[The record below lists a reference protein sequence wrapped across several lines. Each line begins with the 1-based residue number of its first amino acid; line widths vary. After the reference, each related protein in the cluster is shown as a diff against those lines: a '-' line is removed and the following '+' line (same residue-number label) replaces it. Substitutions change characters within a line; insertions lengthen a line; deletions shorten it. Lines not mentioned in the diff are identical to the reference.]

1 MPGIVSLEIYG
12 NQVELEIGLR
22 LGQCKWKR
30 CYVKYVWCR
39 DTDMTE
45 CRTNKPKI

>member
-1 MPGIVSLEIYG
+1 MLLMPGIVSLEIYG
-12 NQVELEIGLR
+12 NQVKLEIGLR
-22 LGQCKWKR
+22 LGQCK
-30 CYVKYVWCR
+30 WCR